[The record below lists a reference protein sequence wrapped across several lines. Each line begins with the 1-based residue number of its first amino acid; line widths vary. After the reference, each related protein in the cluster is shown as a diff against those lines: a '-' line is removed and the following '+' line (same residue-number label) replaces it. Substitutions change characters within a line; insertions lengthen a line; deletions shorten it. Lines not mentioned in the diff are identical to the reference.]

1 MILFTL
7 GLILFFSI
15 HMMPFYPEY
24 RAQLIEKLDN
34 DTIDAEGMYKIIFS
48 VISLVGLIFVGI
60 GKGSIEFIGLWDTP
74 AFFRYIAVVLILVS
88 FIMMVAAYT
97 PNNIKRYVPH
107 PMLTGVIIW
116 GVTHMLVNGDVISL
130 ILFGSFVAYSVM
142 AIKLINRRDQGKGS
156 EQDARE
162 SIPVVK
168 DAIVVGIG
176 ILGCLLVLWMHKF
189 LFGRAVFL

>member
-1 MILFTL
+1 MLLFIL

-15 HMMPFYPEY
+15 HMLPFYPEY

-34 DTIDAEGMYKIIFS
+34 DTIYGEGMYKIIFS
-48 VISLVGLIFVGI
+48 VISLLGLIFVGI
-60 GKGSIEFIGLWDTP
+60 GKGSIEFIGLWDTLE
-74 AFFRYIAVVLILVS
+74 FFRYIAVVLILVS
-88 FIMMVAAYT
+88 FILMVAAYM
-97 PNNIKRYVPH
+97 PNNIRRYVPH

-130 ILFGSFVAYSVM
+130 ILFASFVAYSVM
-142 AIKLINRRDQGKGS
+142 AIKLINRRDQGKSS
-156 EQDARE
+156 EQDTQQ

-168 DAIVVGIG
+168 DAIVIG
-176 ILGCLLVLWMHKF
+176 IATFGWLLVLWLHKF

>member
-15 HMMPFYPEY
+15 HMLPFYPEY

-88 FIMMVAAYT
+88 FILMVAAYT

-130 ILFGSFVAYSVM
+130 ILFGCFVAYSVM

-156 EQDARE
+156 EQDAQE

-168 DAIVVGIG
+168 DAIVIG
-176 ILGCLLVLWMHKF
+176 IAMLGWLLVLWLHKF